1 MALSNLIKN
10 AVEFSPHA
18 GTVRVRCR
26 READLVNV
34 VVEDEGPGVPD
45 FAKERIFE
53 RFYSLA
59 RPDTGRKSTGL
70 GLNFV
75 QEIAALHHGE
85 VRIENRVQRGLCARF
100 SLPAS

>member
-1 MALSNLIKN
+1 VQVS
-10 AVEFSPHA
+10 
-18 GTVRVRCR
+18 
-26 READLVNV
+26 
-34 VVEDEGPGVPD
+34 VEDEGPGVPE

-75 QEIAALHHGE
+75 KEIAALHYG
-85 VRIENRVQRGLCARF
+85 RVQLDNRAERGLCAKLA
-100 SLPAS
+100 LPAARPSLTAALPKLRPSA